1 MSRKPL
7 MAGNWKMHK
16 TIAES
21 VDLVKKLAS
30 LTGAPTDREIL
41 VCPPFTALTAA
52 AQAAKGTAVQV
63 GGQNMND
70 NLQGAFTGE
79 VAPGMVK
86 DAGATH
92 VILGHSERRQFYG
105 ETDALI
111 NKKVRLALEQ
121 ALTPILCVGE
131 TLAERESAKTFAV
144 VERHLTEG
152 LKGLSASDVAR
163 VVIAYEP
170 VWAIGTGKTA
180 TPEQAQEIHGFIR
193 RKLEA
198 LFGSAA
204 EKVRVLYG
212 GSVKPDNVDALMAQ
226 PDIDGGLVG
235 GASLKA
241 EDFARIV
248 LFQAAPTPAR

>member
-1 MSRKPL
+1 MSRRAL

-16 TIAES
+16 SIAES

-30 LTGAPTDREIL
+30 LTGAPTDRDIL
-41 VCPPFTALTAA
+41 VCPPFTALAAA
-52 AQAAKGTAVQV
+52 AQAARGTAVMV
-63 GGQNMND
+63 GAQNMND

-79 VAPGMVK
+79 ISPEMIK
-86 DAGATH
+86 DAGASH
-92 VILGHSERRQFYG
+92 VIIGHSERRQYYG

-111 NKKVRLALEQ
+111 NKKTRLTLEQ
-121 ALTPILCVGE
+121 GLTPILCVGE
-131 TLAERESAKTFAV
+131 TLAEREGGKTFAV
-144 VERHLTEG
+144 VERHVTEG
-152 LKGLSASDVAR
+152 LKGIGPVELPR
-163 VVIAYEP
+163 IVIAYEP

-180 TPEQAQEIHGFIR
+180 TPEQAQEVHGFIR

-204 EKVRVLYG
+204 DKIRLLYG
-212 GSVKPDNVDALMAQ
+212 GSVKADNVDALMAQ

-248 LFQAAPTPAR
+248 LFQAPQTAGR

>member
-41 VCPPFTALTAA
+41 VCPPFTALAA
-52 AQAAKGTAVQV
+52 AALAAKGTAVQV
-63 GGQNMND
+63 GAQNMND
-70 NLQGAFTGE
+70 NTQGAFTGE
-79 VAPGMVK
+79 VAPGMIK
-86 DAGATH
+86 DTGATH
-92 VILGHSERRQFYG
+92 VIIGHSERRQFYG
-105 ETDALI
+105 ETDVLI

-121 ALTPILCVGE
+121 GLTPILCVGE
-131 TLAERESAKTFAV
+131 TLAEREAGKTFAV
-144 VERHLTEG
+144 VERHVSEG
-152 LKGLSASDVAR
+152 LKGLPAADVPR

-180 TPEQAQEIHGFIR
+180 SPDQAQEVHGFVR

-198 LFGSAA
+198 LFGNAA

-241 EDFARIV
+241 DDFARIV
-248 LFQAAPTPAR
+248 LFQAVSTPAK